1 MFMEESKTKS
11 IIDSFDKKF
20 SISRRSFVKGAMAA
34 GAATTLYGCSKDS
47 GGDVI
52 YGGGSLLKAQTRLQ

>member
-1 MFMEESKTKS
+1 MEESKTKS

-34 GAATTLYGCSKDS
+34 GAATAFYGCSKDGGS
-47 GGDVI
+47 GDII
-52 YGGGSLLKAQTRLQ
+52 YGGGQVLNLLKI